1 MKIRINPIIKKDL
14 QVTARSMR
22 LSWGLFAYEV
32 VLTLA
37 FLLALAIIQAD
48 NNSYYSSNNIYSYLI
63 YLFPVQAVVQAFIVV
78 LIVPI
83 ITAPAISGEKERQT
97 FDMYVTVFYCSG
109 KSDFR
114 SDSNSFFCRC
124 WNANY
129 GIGLCD
135 RWFGME

>member
-48 NNSYYSSNNIYSYLI
+48 NNSYYNCKYCYYYNNYCYL
-63 YLFPVQAVVQAFIVV
+63 P
-78 LIVPI
+78 
-83 ITAPAISGEKERQT
+83 E
-97 FDMYVTVFYCSG
+97 
-109 KSDFR
+109 
-114 SDSNSFFCRC
+114 
-124 WNANY
+124 
-129 GIGLCD
+129 
-135 RWFGME
+135 